1 MIRCI
6 RIWTGSDGNSHF
18 EEGVIDRFCRKF
30 SLSCGLVYFSP
41 VNKMG

>member
-18 EEGVIDRFCRKF
+18 EEGVIGRFCRKF
-30 SLSCGLVYFSP
+30 SLSCGLVYDPTAGS
-41 VNKMG
+41 VG